1 MNLELRPYQENL
13 KNKTREA
20 FRKYKRVIMLAPCG
34 SGKTVTAASIMK
46 DSVAKSKKVWF
57 VVHRREL
64 LLQAENTLERYG
76 ISKDNIKVYM
86 VQTLANKLD
95 KIGETPDMVIFDECF
110 IKGTLIDG
118 KPIENIKVGDYVKSY
133 NHKTNNIEL
142 KKVLNVFKKKPKDLL
157 KIRLSN
163 GKEIICTSNHPFYT
177 KNGYIEACKLKEK
190 DELYLLWEFDN
201 RGKNKRINQS
211 SKMPL
216 QRNWKMV
223 LFTRLYAK
231 ICNKTKI
238 RKDENIK
245 PRYKIQRELQKTN
258 ERKQSNEYAWNKRKN
273 DKNFKRNDRREESKW
288 RKMVQSSRWKWKG
301 IYCATN
307 DIKRAIRRLW
317 TRNGI
322 YYTDKNQ
329 KREWLPNS
337 LQNRYCITK
346 LHDSDRSR
354 WRKSQYNRETKS
366 RQEKAKIFRR
376 AWVESIE
383 VQKQTSD
390 GTFGGLCKDGYVYNI
405 EVEDNNNYFANEILV
420 HNCQHATSNTYLK
433 IINKYP
439 QAYIL
444 GLSATPTRLS
454 GKPLGDIFET
464 IVSEITA
471 KQLIEMGYL
480 AQYSYYAPNLDVDL
494 SKVKKKMGDYDAQG
508 LDEAMSTKKI
518 YGDIIKNYKKIANNK
533 KTIIYAPTIEYSKKM
548 EQLFSEHGYSIR
560 HFDGTTPKA
569 ERDQIIEDFRNDKIK
584 ILTNVDLIRRGI

>member
-1 MNLELRPYQENL
+1 M
-13 KNKTREA
+13 
-20 FRKYKRVIMLAPCG
+20 
-34 SGKTVTAASIMK
+34 
-46 DSVAKSKKVWF
+46 WF
-57 VVHRREL
+57 IVHRREL

-177 KNGYIEACKLKEK
+177 KDGYVEACKLKEK
-190 DELYLLWEFDN
+190 DELYLLWEINN

-211 SKMPL
+211 SKMAL

-223 LFTRLYAK
+223 LFARLHEK

-238 RKDENIK
+238 RKNENIK
-245 PRYKIQRELQKTN
+245 PRYKIQRELQKKN

-273 DKNFKRNDRREESKW
+273 DKNFKRNNRRKKSKW
-288 RKMVQSSRWKWKG
+288 RKVVQSSRWKWKG

-366 RQEKAKIFRR
+366 RQEEAKIFRR

-480 AQYSYYAPNLDVDL
+480 AQYNYYAPNLDVDL

-584 ILTNVDLIRRGI
+584 ILTNVDLIR

>member
-76 ISKDNIKVYM
+76 IPKDNIRVYM

-95 KIGETPDMVIFDECF
+95 KI
-110 IKGTLIDG
+110 
-118 KPIENIKVGDYVKSY
+118 
-133 NHKTNNIEL
+133 
-142 KKVLNVFKKKPKDLL
+142 
-157 KIRLSN
+157 
-163 GKEIICTSNHPFYT
+163 KEIPDLIIY
-177 KNGYIEACKLKEK
+177 
-190 DELYLLWEFDN
+190 DE
-201 RGKNKRINQS
+201 
-211 SKMPL
+211 
-216 QRNWKMV
+216 
-223 LFTRLYAK
+223 
-231 ICNKTKI
+231 
-238 RKDENIK
+238 
-245 PRYKIQRELQKTN
+245 
-258 ERKQSNEYAWNKRKN
+258 
-273 DKNFKRNDRREESKW
+273 
-288 RKMVQSSRWKWKG
+288 
-301 IYCATN
+301 
-307 DIKRAIRRLW
+307 
-317 TRNGI
+317 
-322 YYTDKNQ
+322 
-329 KREWLPNS
+329 
-337 LQNRYCITK
+337 
-346 LHDSDRSR
+346 
-354 WRKSQYNRETKS
+354 
-366 RQEKAKIFRR
+366 
-376 AWVESIE
+376 
-383 VQKQTSD
+383 
-390 GTFGGLCKDGYVYNI
+390 
-405 EVEDNNNYFANEILV
+405 
-420 HNCQHATSNTYLK
+420 CQHATSNTYLK

-480 AQYSYYAPNLDVDL
+480 AQYTYYAPNLDVDL

-548 EQLFSEHGYSIR
+548 EQLFSEYGYSIR

-584 ILTNVDLIRRGI
+584 ILTNVDLIR